1 MKRMQHQVDIM
12 EPASALDDRGQD
24 GATDTVYLA
33 KVPCSIE
40 PINAAESE
48 IAHQI
53 QANRTYKVQFYGNP
67 KKPIKHGQWLRLKTA
82 KSDAYPNGFRRL
94 EIGSAVDVK
103 MNGTEWEL
111 ICGETVE

>member
-1 MKRMQHQVDIM
+1 MIAGKLIHQVDIM

-33 KVPCSIE
+33 KVHCSIE

-67 KKPIKHGQWLRLKTA
+67 KKPITHRHWLRYL
-82 KSDAYPNGFRRL
+82 GRRL

>member
-24 GATDTVYLA
+24 GASDTVYLA

-67 KKPIKHGQWLRLKTA
+67 KKPITHRHWLR
-82 KSDAYPNGFRRL
+82 YQNRRL